1 MIYCRVKHARIYSN
15 WFDEANFVAHDQVI
29 NLKSFIACSKITVGM

>member
-1 MIYCRVKHARIYSN
+1 MSFLLYTAVKHARIYSD

-29 NLKSFIACSKITVGM
+29 HLKSFHSL